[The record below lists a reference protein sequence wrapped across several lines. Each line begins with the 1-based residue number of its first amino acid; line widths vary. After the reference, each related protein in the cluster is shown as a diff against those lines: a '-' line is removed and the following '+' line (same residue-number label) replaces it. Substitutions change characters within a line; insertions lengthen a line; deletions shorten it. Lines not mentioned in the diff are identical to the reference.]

1 MGVKDMEIVRTGAA
15 LGADVWG
22 VDLSDMDD
30 ATFAKIHQA
39 WLDHN
44 GVLRFPCQKLDD
56 DRFLA
61 FAARFGELDLAPI
74 TVTGTQ
80 WKPEYPHLAVISNV
94 TVDGKPIGSLGSY
107 ESKWHTD
114 MSYNELPP
122 KASMLYAI
130 ELPLEGG
137 DTGFGSTGAAYDAL
151 PQAMK
156 KRLVGLTC
164 KHDASHN
171 SVGQVRKGYQ
181 EVYEN
186 REDIPGAVH
195 PLVAEHPETGR
206 KVLYLGRRARA
217 FICELPQDESDD
229 LLDELFAHVAK
240 PEFTWT
246 QKWRLGDVVVW
257 DNRCTV
263 HRRDALDPNE
273 RRLLHRAQIKDS
285 HPMRAA
291 A

>member
-1 MGVKDMEIVRTGAA
+1 MTIRIVPTGAA
-15 LGADVWG
+15 LGADVWNI
-22 VDLSDMDD
+22 DLATLDD
-30 ATFAKIHQA
+30 ATFAEIYQA

-44 GVLRFPCQKLDD
+44 GVLRFPCQDLDD

-61 FAARFGELDLAPI
+61 FARRFGELDLAPI
-74 TVTGTQ
+74 TVTGKQ

-130 ELPLEGG
+130 ELPKEGG
-137 DTGFGSTGAAYDAL
+137 DTGFGSTAAAYDAL
-151 PQAMK
+151 PAAMK
-156 KRLVGLTC
+156 QRIAGLSC

-171 SVGQVRKGYQ
+171 SVGQVRKGFS
-181 EVYEN
+181 EVYER
-186 REDIPGAVH
+186 REDVPGAVH
-195 PLVAEHPETGR
+195 PLVAVHPESGR

-217 FICELPQDESDD
+217 FIPELPQNEGDA
-229 LLDELFAHVAK
+229 LLDELYAHASK

-246 QKWRLGDVVVW
+246 QKWRLGDVVIW
-257 DNRCTV
+257 DNRCTI
-263 HRRDALDPNE
+263 HRRDALDPAE
-273 RRLLHRAQIKDS
+273 RRLLHRAQIKDER
-285 HPMRAA
+285 PMRAA
-291 A
+291 AA

>member
-1 MGVKDMEIVRTGAA
+1 MTDEMKIVPSGAA
-15 LGADVWG
+15 LGADVWN
-22 VDLSDMDD
+22 VKLDELDD
-30 ATFAKIHQA
+30 AGFARIYQA

-44 GVLRFPCQKLDD
+44 GVLRFPCQDLDD
-56 DRFLA
+56 DKFLA
-61 FAARFGELDLAPI
+61 FANRFGELDMAPI
-74 TVTGTQ
+74 NANGKY
-80 WKPEYPHLAVISNV
+80 WKPEYPQLAVISNV
-94 TVDGKPIGSLGSY
+94 TVDGVPIGSLGSY

-122 KASMLYAI
+122 KASILYAI

-137 DTGFGSTGAAYDAL
+137 DTGYASTAAAYDAL
-151 PQAMK
+151 SDDMK
-156 KRLVGLTC
+156 ERIDGLTC
-164 KHDASHN
+164 KHDSSHN

-181 EVYEN
+181 ETYEN
-186 REDIPGAVH
+186 RDDVPGAVH

-206 KVLYLGRRARA
+206 KVIYLGRRARA
-217 FICELPQDESDD
+217 FIRELPEAESDA
-229 LLDELFAHVAK
+229 LLDELFMHITQ

-257 DNRCTV
+257 DNRCTL

-273 RRLLHRAQIKDS
+273 RRLLHRAQIKDAKRMS
-285 HPMRAA
+285 AA